1 MKTNEELQ
9 YDVQLAL
16 GYEPLLH
23 AAEIGVSVS
32 DGIVTLSG
40 IVDSLAKKTEAE
52 HAAKSVAGVRAVV
65 DEVSVHI
72 GKRDFAD
79 DIDIARD
86 AVRMLQGSLII
97 PQDALTV
104 TVEDGWLTLEG
115 TLHWNYQREHACHLV
130 KDLPGVRGVT
140 NEIRL
145 GKELAEKVDSD
156 QVVRAMRRHWSIDA
170 DEIEVEVHGTA
181 VELKGTVCSLYQKE
195 EAEKLAY
202 KTPGVTKVINN
213 LVVNLEQPY
222 LC

>member
-1 MKTNEELQ
+1 MKTNEQLQ
-9 YDVQLAL
+9 HDVQQAL
-16 GYEPLLH
+16 GFEPLLH
-23 AAEIGVSVS
+23 AAEIGVSVTG
-32 DGIVTLSG
+32 GIVTLSG
-40 IVDSLAKKTEAE
+40 TVDSLVKKMEAE

-65 DEVSVHI
+65 DEVSVRI

-79 DIDIARD
+79 DTDIAKD
-86 AVRMLQGSLII
+86 AVRMLRESLII

-115 TLHWNYQREHACHLV
+115 TLHLNYQREHAHQLL

-140 NEIRL
+140 NEIKLKRKL
-145 GKELAEKVDSD
+145 DEKLEKS
-156 QVVRAMRRHWSIDA
+156 QVLQALRRHWSIDA
-170 DEIEVEVHGTA
+170 DEIDVDVQGTT
-181 VELKGTVCSLYQKE
+181 VELKGMVCSLYQRE
-195 EAEKLAY
+195 EAERMAY